1 MAIVYKID
9 IAAALKDKGITQY
22 QLQQAIKS
30 KDSDKAIMGVRSYRD
45 ITKEGKLPSMLE
57 LNALCRVLGLQPGEI
72 LEYVPDEIT
81 TSPPTTP

>member
-22 QLQQAIKS
+22 QLQQAIKN
-30 KDSDKAIMGVRSYRD
+30 KDSDKAIMGVRSYRG
-45 ITKEGKLPSMLE
+45 ITKEGKLPSMNE
-57 LNALCRVLGLQPGEI
+57 LDALCRVLGLQVGEI
-72 LEYVPDEIT
+72 LEYVPDELT

>member
-22 QLQQAIKS
+22 QLQQAIKN
-30 KDSDKAIMGVRSYRD
+30 KDSDKAIMGVRSFRG

-57 LNALCRVLGLQPGEI
+57 LNALCRVLGLQVGEI
-72 LEYVPDEIT
+72 LEYIPDET
-81 TSPPTTP
+81 TIGG